1 MAATL
6 KSRQVDDVI
15 VIDFEGRIVLGGGS
29 STLRDAVRDLVVNR
43 QTKILLNLADVTYI
57 DSSGLAELVAAFTAV
72 SNYGGQFKILNLT
85 KRVKDLLQITKLYT
99 VFDIHDDEAHALRS
113 FASASATA

>member
-29 STLRDAVRDLVVNR
+29 STLRAAARDLVVNG
-43 QTKILLNLADVTYI
+43 QTKILLNLAEVSYII
-57 DSSGLAELVAAFTAV
+57 DSSGLGELVAAFTAV
-72 SNYGGQFKILNLT
+72 SNNGGQLKMPRNSG
-85 KRVKDLLQITKLYT
+85 D
-99 VFDIHDDEAHALRS
+99 RS
-113 FASASATA
+113 AAARYRYLE